1 MATYKV
7 IFHVDESSMGKWK
20 LVLVNIENLLTE
32 FGNDID
38 IELLA
43 NAEGI
48 GLLYKTP
55 NHFKNTITHLASMGV
70 RFSLCANS
78 LKQQNLTEEFF
89 LDMATVVPS
98 GVGELV
104 IKQSTGW
111 AYIKP

>member
-7 IFHVDESSMGKWK
+7 IFHVDESSMAKWK
-20 LVLVNIENLLTE
+20 LVLVNIENLIAE
-32 FGNDID
+32 FGKDID

-55 NHFKNTITHLASMGV
+55 NHFKDTIMRLSSMGV
-70 RFSLCANS
+70 QFALCANS
-78 LKQQNLTEEFF
+78 LKQQNLTKEFF
-89 LDMATVVPS
+89 LDMATIVPS

-104 IKQSTGW
+104 LKQSAGW